1 MIKENNSDINLFVEA
16 AQGMKAFDIIVL
28 DVKGISSIT
37 DCFIICSGRSNRQVT
52 AICEFIKINLKEKG
66 IDPVGIEGV
75 KDGQWALI
83 DYGYVI
89 IHVFL
94 DVVREFYNIEG
105 LWLDVKK
112 TVISDKGDLVQ

>member
-1 MIKENNSDINLFVEA
+1 MIKEINSGINLFVEA
-16 AQGMKAFDIIVL
+16 AQGMKAYDIIIL
-28 DVKGISSIT
+28 DVKGISSVT

-66 IDPVGIEGV
+66 IDPVSIEGA

-83 DYGYVI
+83 DYGHVI

-105 LWLDVKK
+105 LWLDAKK

>member
-75 KDGQWALI
+75 KGGQWALI
-83 DYGYVI
+83 DYGHVI

-94 DVVREFYNIEG
+94 DVAREFYNIEG
-105 LWLDVKK
+105 LWLDAKK
-112 TVISDKGDLVQ
+112 TVISDKGDPV